1 VFLCGVERSKQ
12 LPVNLSDLKV
22 FSVIANMA
30 VNTYGDS
37 DVISMPAGFS
47 AILINVF
54 HCDISEIRVVGKL
67 MIIRTFS

>member
-1 VFLCGVERSKQ
+1 LCGVERSKQ

-30 VNTYGDS
+30 VNTYDDS

-47 AILINVF
+47 AILWV
-54 HCDISEIRVVGKL
+54 KL
-67 MIIRTFS
+67 